1 MSEGAGEVWKVGELA
16 RSTGLTVRTLHHYDQ
31 VGLVQPSGRTVAGHR
46 LYDAGDVQRLY
57 QVVGLRALGLSL
69 DAVRAVLAG
78 PPNVQTLL
86 HEHLARLDQQL
97 IALRAVRRRVAAV
110 VAGADTAGTPA
121 TADLLDL
128 IREVITVDETVS
140 SYINART
147 PPVPDPT
154 FYRSAAD
161 AVAAPPETL
170 AYVVAFDRSGRQPDA
185 LCVVDVDEGSPEFGS
200 VVGWTE
206 LPTTGDELHHFG
218 WNACSSAL
226 MHAGHH
232 GGPDGLQRRFL
243 VLPGLRSSNVHIY
256 DTHPDPRAPRLHKS
270 ITPEELSAKAG
281 YSRPHTLH
289 CGPDGLFLSCLGGG
303 DGADGPG
310 GIALLD
316 HDTFDVMRAFET
328 DRGPQY
334 MAYDAWWHLTQ
345 NTLITSEWGTPS
357 MIEDGVVPE
366 LLLGNRYGH
375 RLHFWDLSKGIHQ
388 QSVDLGADQQMVL
401 EIRPAHDP
409 DASWGYVGVVVSTTD
424 LSASVWRWHRDDAN
438 GQWTADKVITI
449 PAEPAAVE
457 DLPPA
462 LRPFGAVPPLVS
474 DINLS
479 VDDRMLYVSC
489 WGTGDFKQYDVS
501 DPARP
506 REVGSVRLGGI
517 VSRAAHPT
525 APGEPLAG
533 GPQMVEVSRDGR
545 RMYLTNSLYGTWD
558 DQFYPDGVGAWMAK
572 LDTDPVDGGL
582 TIDERFFPHGGD
594 FRGRRV
600 HQVRLEGG
608 DASSDSY
615 CYPS

>member
-1 MSEGAGEVWKVGELA
+1 MPAE
-16 RSTGLTVRTLHHYDQ
+16 
-31 VGLVQPSGRTVAGHR
+31 
-46 LYDAGDVQRLY
+46 
-57 QVVGLRALGLSL
+57 
-69 DAVRAVLAG
+69 
-78 PPNVQTLL
+78 
-86 HEHLARLDQQL
+86 
-97 IALRAVRRRVAAV
+97 AA
-110 VAGADTAGTPA
+110 
-121 TADLLDL
+121 
-128 IREVITVDETVS
+128 
-140 SYINART
+140 
-147 PPVPDPT
+147 
-154 FYRSAAD
+154 
-161 AVAAPPETL
+161 AAPPETL

-185 LCVVDVDEGSPEFGS
+185 LCVVDVDESSPEFGS

-243 VLPGLRSSNVHIY
+243 VLPGLRSSNVHVY
-256 DTHPDPRAPRLHKS
+256 DTQPDPRAPRLHKT
-270 ITPEELSAKAG
+270 ITPDELSAKAG

-289 CGPDGLFLSCLGGG
+289 CGPDGVFLSCLGGG

-316 HDTFDVMRAFET
+316 HDTFDVLRAWET

-334 MAYDAWWHLTQ
+334 LAYDAWWHLNQ

-366 LLLGNRYGH
+366 LLLGNKYGH
-375 RLHFWDLSKGIHQ
+375 RLHFWDLAEGVHQ

-409 DASWGYVGVVVSTTD
+409 DASLGLRRGRGLHHRPVGVGVALAPRGRHRSVDRRQGDHHSGRAGGPRGPAAGA
-424 LSASVWRWHRDDAN
+424 ASVRCGAAAGHRHQPVRRRPDALRVLL
-438 GQWTADKVITI
+438 GHRRLQ
-449 PAEPAAVE
+449 AVRRVRPR
-457 DLPPA
+457 PPA
-462 LRPFGAVPPLVS
+462 G
-474 DINLS
+474 
-479 VDDRMLYVSC
+479 
-489 WGTGDFKQYDVS
+489 G
-501 DPARP
+501 
-506 REVGSVRLGGI
+506 RLGAAGRDRA
-517 VSRAAHPT
+517 RAAHPA

-545 RMYLTNSLYGTWD
+545 RIYLTNSLYGAWD

-572 LDTDPVDGGL
+572 IDTDPVAGGL

-615 CYPS
+615 CYRSRGRPRPGRCGRRHARSRAGSSLTARSCTHVRRVCLVPPFPGCTVSPAIRRSGASWKT